1 MSISENIKQLRA
13 LFGITQKE
21 LAEVAGVTENAV
33 SKWENGYSEPRMGAI
48 EKIAACYGIKKSNL
62 IEDNGL
68 DNIDPVTKKPKL
80 EKNSTLVF
88 VSVPYYG
95 SIAAGTPIEMLP
107 IDDTKPAPAEI
118 RKRYPDSFFLLVRG
132 ESMNRVLPNGCY
144 ALVNPTSEVENG
156 KPYAVCV
163 DGQAATIKRVRK
175 LAHGFEL
182 MPDSTDPTYRPQT
195 FDYNEPGTDTV
206 TVIGEIVYYMLPYN
220 WKF

>member
-1 MSISENIKQLRA
+1 MSISENIKQLRT

-80 EKNSTLVF
+80 EKNSALVF

-118 RKRYPDSFFLLVRG
+118 RERYPDSFFLLVRG

>member
-1 MSISENIKQLRA
+1 MDYRIAEARKSKGL
-13 LFGITQKE
+13 TQQE
-21 LAEVAGVTENAV
+21 LADKVGI
-33 SKWENGYSEPRMGAI
+33 SKQAIYRYESGAREPRI
-48 EKIAACYGIKKSNL
+48 NIVVEIAKALGVSVSYL
-62 IEDNGL
+62 LGL
-68 DNIDPVTKKPKL
+68 DTADGGIP
-80 EKNSTLVF
+80 SF
-88 VSVPYYG
+88 VNVPFYG
-95 SIAAGTPIEMLP
+95 TIAAGTPIEMLP

-118 RKRYPDSFFLLVRG
+118 RERYPDSFFLLVRG